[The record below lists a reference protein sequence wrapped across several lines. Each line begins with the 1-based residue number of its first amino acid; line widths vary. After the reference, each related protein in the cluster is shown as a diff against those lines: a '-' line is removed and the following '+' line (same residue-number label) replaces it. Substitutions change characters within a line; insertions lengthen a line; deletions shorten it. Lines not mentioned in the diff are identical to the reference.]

1 MPVVKSPDELRPT
14 MFDGWTETT
23 CASPEAFGEPVPV
36 RVRRVVVDP
45 DATAQVAAAGEEVMV
60 YVVRG
65 SGMLESAGE
74 RHRLDAEAVAWID
87 PPGPF
92 ALHAAGEG
100 SGGGLEV
107 LVTEAP

>member
-1 MPVVKSPDELRPT
+1 MPVVRGPEELRPT
-14 MFDGWTETT
+14 SFEGWTETV
-23 CASPEAFGEPVPV
+23 CASPETFGMPVPV
-36 RVRRVVVDP
+36 RARRVVVDP
-45 DATAQVAAAGEEVMV
+45 GASAQVAAAGDEVMV

-65 SGMLESAGE
+65 SGVLEAAGE
-74 RHRLDAEAVAWID
+74 QHRLDPETVAWID

-92 ALHAAGEG
+92 ALEATGEG